1 MSATRDP
8 GAAVLEA
15 LATYLSTA
23 PALTALTPDPVVRRG
38 WPETDVQVDLQTA
51 PLVSVTQIGM
61 REEARAPTPRGNP
74 SAGAIT
80 ITVSVIYLT
89 IQLDAWAGYREP
101 LDLLTAAIDDALHND
116 EWRPHLYLTATDYHA
131 LPFYVMR
138 VADQPDIDG
147 DTAPSGE
154 WRHTWTLTAV
164 IERIRPGT
172 APAVASVISSAEDI
186 DITITD

>member
-1 MSATRDP
+1 MPARDP

-15 LATYLSTA
+15 MATYLT
-23 PALTALTPDPVVRRG
+23 TALSTLSPEPVVRRG
-38 WPETDVQVDLQTA
+38 WPETDVQVDLETA
-51 PLVSVTQIGM
+51 PLVAITQTGM
-61 REEARAPTPRGNP
+61 REEARVPTPRDDPDEDGN
-74 SAGAIT
+74 IT
-80 ITVSVIYLT
+80 ITVGVLYLS
-89 IQLDAWAGYREP
+89 IQLDAWTGYREP

-172 APAVASVISSAEDI
+172 APAVVSVISSAEDI